1 MTRQV
6 GVVLHSERLLV
17 QGLFDELIGKLSQ
30 NGISGIEISSENAE
44 LVSQLEMLVVL
55 GGDGTILKAVEIIH
69 GVDIPILGI
78 NLGRVGFLAEAEVT
92 DISSAVD
99 AIVQRNWQTEF
110 RTMVDVKV
118 VRSGKTVFESFA
130 INDAAIEKVA
140 PELMTELRVSVD
152 NTVLMAFSGDGLI
165 VATSTGSTAY
175 AFSAGGPILWPNTKA
190 IITVPVAAHALFAR
204 PLVFD
209 PSSKLQSEILSA
221 KATLNLD
228 GRRNFELQLGD
239 LVHVT
244 GAAKELQFARIHST
258 SFADRLVKKFR
269 LPTTSWRDSDNA

>member
-1 MTRQV
+1 MTRKI
-6 GVVLHSERLLV
+6 GVVLHSDRTLV
-17 QGLFDELIGKLSQ
+17 QALFDQLIGELSQ
-30 NGISGIEISSENAE
+30 NGILGIEISSENSH
-44 LVSQLEMLVVL
+44 LVNDIEMMVVL

-69 GVDIPILGI
+69 GFNIPILGI

-99 AIVQRNWQTEF
+99 AIVKRNWQTEL
-110 RTMVDVKV
+110 RTMLEVKV
-118 VRSGKTVFESFA
+118 VREDKAVFESFA
-130 INDAAIEKVA
+130 INDAAIEKVT

-152 NTVLMAFSGDGLI
+152 DTVLMAFSGDGLI

-190 IITVPVAAHALFAR
+190 IITVPVAAHALFSR

-209 PSSKLQSEILSA
+209 PSSHLQSEILST

-228 GRRNFELQLGD
+228 GRRNFDLKLGD
-239 LVHVT
+239 LVKVT
-244 GAAKELQFARIHST
+244 GASVDLQFARIHST

>member
-1 MTRQV
+1 MKRQI
-6 GVVLHSERLLV
+6 GIVLHSERVLV
-17 QGLFDELIGKLSQ
+17 QSLFDQLVAQLASHEVTGL
-30 NGISGIEISSENAE
+30 EITFENRN
-44 LVSQLEMLVVL
+44 LVKNLEMVVVL

-78 NLGRVGFLAEAEVT
+78 NLGRVGFLAEAEIT
-92 DISSAVD
+92 DISSAVE
-99 AIVQRNWQTEF
+99 AIVSKNWQTEL
-110 RTMVDVKV
+110 RTMLDVTVERNGQK
-118 VRSGKTVFESFA
+118 VFESFA

-152 NTVLMAFSGDGLI
+152 NTILMAFSGDGLI

-209 PSSKLQSEILSA
+209 PSSHLQSEILSA

-239 LVHVT
+239 FVKVT
-244 GAAKELQFARIHST
+244 GAPTSLQFARIHST

-269 LPTTSWRDSDNA
+269 LPTTSWRESDNA

>member
-1 MTRQV
+1 MTRQI
-6 GVVLHSERLLV
+6 GIVLHSERELV
-17 QGLFDELIGKLSQ
+17 QDLFKQLTNELGDFQIDTVELTPEKSK
-30 NGISGIEISSENAE
+30 
-44 LVSQLEMLVVL
+44 LVSDCEMVVVL
-55 GGDGTILKAVEIIH
+55 GGDGTILKAVEMVYGI
-69 GVDIPILGI
+69 GIPILGI

-92 DISSAVD
+92 DISSAVE
-99 AIVQRNWQTEF
+99 AIVNKKWEIET
-110 RTMVDVKV
+110 RTIIDVKV
-118 VRSGKTVFESFA
+118 LRGSKTVFESFA
-130 INDAAIEKVA
+130 INDAAIEKVP

-209 PSSKLQSEILSA
+209 PSSRLQSEILST
-221 KATLNLD
+221 KATITLD
-228 GRRNFELQLGD
+228 GRRNFELVEGD
-239 LVHVT
+239 LVIVT
-244 GAAKELQFARIHST
+244 GSSQELQFARIHST

-269 LPTTSWRDSDNA
+269 LPTTSWRESDNA